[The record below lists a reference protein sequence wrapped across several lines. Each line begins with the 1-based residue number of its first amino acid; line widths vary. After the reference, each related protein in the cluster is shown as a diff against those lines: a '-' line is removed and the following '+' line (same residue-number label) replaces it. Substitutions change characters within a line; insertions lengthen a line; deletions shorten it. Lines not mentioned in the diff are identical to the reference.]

1 MTNTPLAARRAH
13 FRALHQS
20 GCFLLPNPWD
30 VGGAK
35 RLEAMG
41 FEAIATSSAASAMT
55 IGKKD
60 YELTVDDA
68 IAHLEVL
75 CGGSKL
81 PVNADFENGFSD
93 DPAQVAANVTRAIAA
108 GTAGLSI
115 EDRSGAGLR
124 ELDHAVACVQ
134 AAREAIDASGEDVIL
149 VARTEGYLAN
159 LPDPDIAIERLKAFS
174 DAGADC
180 LYAPGITDLS
190 TIERMVKAVAPK
202 PLNVLM
208 WGSAFTPAQLA
219 AIGVRRISLG
229 GALAG
234 ASWAAFD
241 QAARAFLDAA

>member
-1 MTNTPLAARRAH
+1 MTDSSLAERRAR

-41 FEAIATSSAASAMT
+41 FQAIATSSAASALT

-68 IAHLEVL
+68 IAHLETI
-75 CGGSKL
+75 CGGSGL

-115 EDRSGAGLR
+115 EDRSGDGLR
-124 ELDHAVACVQ
+124 ALDHAVACVT
-134 AAREAIDASGEDVIL
+134 AAREAIDASGADVVL

-159 LPDPDIAIERLKAFS
+159 LPDPDMAIERLQAFLE
-174 DAGADC
+174 AGADC
-180 LYAPGITDLS
+180 LYAPGVADLP

-208 WGSAFTPAQLA
+208 WGPAFTPAQLA
-219 AIGVRRISLG
+219 GIGVRRISLG
-229 GALAG
+229 GALAS
-234 ASWAAFD
+234 ASWSAFD
-241 QAARAFLDAA
+241 KAAQAFLDAA